1 MCPQCG
7 CSSGWG
13 YIEASLLLV
22 TDYIK
27 FRMVTMVDYFESYD
41 YINDIKGSLGD
52 LLGES
57 NENRV
62 LVIKRNGK
70 SLY

>member
-1 MCPQCG
+1 M
-7 CSSGWG
+7 
-13 YIEASLLLV
+13 LLV

-70 SLY
+70 SLH